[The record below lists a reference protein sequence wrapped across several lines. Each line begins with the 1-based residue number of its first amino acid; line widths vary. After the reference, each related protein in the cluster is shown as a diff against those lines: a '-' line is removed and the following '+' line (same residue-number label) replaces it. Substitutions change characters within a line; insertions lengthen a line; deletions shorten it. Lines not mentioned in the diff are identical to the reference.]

1 MTWSGGNHS
10 PLTYSA
16 YANTGVAATISIAAL
31 YCGRNSRIRWS
42 ALISRDVNC
51 WPLTAAMV
59 ARLSF
64 PLYVAAGYYV
74 DYGIV
79 TALTAFAP
87 LSSLIQSWLARR
99 NTTRNQRLSR
109 QTLALIP
116 VGLTGAVCA
125 SLAQDAGD
133 AGAALRDPI
142 PAVIAAAIVLISC
155 VMSGAQCLTM
165 RFWINNC
172 QRLHAGAGVANPYGR
187 ENYFFQFAATAG
199 CAGLISMACFS
210 ATFIRHEPAIVVMP
224 AFANGLLVGS
234 GLIIA
239 SYGSLTARTPAAHLG
254 RYAEIVIGLG
264 LLYLSGL
271 SRTLNWPLLAI
282 GALLLI
288 AVGSAAARSETRNH
302 VSHHPQPE

>member
-1 MTWSGGNHS
+1 
-10 PLTYSA
+10 
-16 YANTGVAATISIAAL
+16 
-31 YCGRNSRIRWS
+31 
-42 ALISRDVNC
+42 
-51 WPLTAAMV
+51 MV

-64 PLYVAAGYYV
+64 PLYIAAGYYV
-74 DYGIV
+74 DYGII

-99 NTTRNQRLSR
+99 NTTRAQRLSC

-116 VGLTGAVCA
+116 IGLTGAVCA
-125 SLAQDAGD
+125 SLAQNAGD
-133 AGAALRDPI
+133 AGAALRDPV

-155 VMSGAQCLTM
+155 VMGGAQCLTM

-199 CAGLISMACFS
+199 CAGIISLACFS
-210 ATFIRHEPAIVVMP
+210 ATFIRHEPAITVIP

-234 GLIIA
+234 GLVAA

-282 GALLLI
+282 GALLLV
-288 AVGSAAARSETRNH
+288 AVGAVVATSETRSH